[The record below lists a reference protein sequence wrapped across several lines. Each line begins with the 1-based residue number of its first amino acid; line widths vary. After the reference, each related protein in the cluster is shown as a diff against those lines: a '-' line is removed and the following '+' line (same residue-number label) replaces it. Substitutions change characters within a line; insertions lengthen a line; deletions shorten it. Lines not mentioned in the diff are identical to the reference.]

1 MTRSSRTTTLLL
13 TLLTLASA
21 GIARAE
27 GPHWGYSG
35 EHGPDH
41 WATMDPAANAACS
54 SGKEQSPIAISSGAA
69 AFPDPLQVDY
79 KAAPEVI
86 VNNGH
91 TIQDNYAPGS
101 SMTVDGQSYQLAQF
115 HFHAPSEHVIDGKP
129 AAMELHLVHKNA
141 AGGLAVVGVMI
152 EEGAENSALAAVIDH
167 MPKTA
172 GEPEAVADT
181 TVDAAALL
189 PSDRSYWRYDGSL
202 TTPPCSEGVKWH
214 VMKSSIQASAAQ
226 IAAFKALFPEGNG
239 RPLQP
244 MNARSFLTAAAAAPV
259 TVPAALPKTGSG
271 GWPRSAEAQ
280 LVLGLAILAAL
291 CLLWRRPGAQAA

>member
-1 MTRSSRTTTLLL
+1 MTRTSRTTALLIA
-13 TLLTLASA
+13 LLSLASS
-21 GIARAE
+21 GVARAE
-27 GPHWGYSG
+27 GPHWSYAG

-41 WATMDPAANAACS
+41 WAAVDPADNAACA
-54 SGKEQSPIAISSGAA
+54 SGKEQSPIAISAGDPL
-69 AFPDPLQVDY
+69 FPEALQVDY
-79 KAAPEVI
+79 KPSPETI

-101 SMTVDGQSYQLAQF
+101 SVTVDGQSYALAQF

-172 GEPEAVADT
+172 GEPEAVANT

-189 PSDRSYWRYDGSL
+189 PADRSYWRYAGSL

-214 VMKSSIQASAAQ
+214 VMKTAIQASAAQ
-226 IAAFKALFPEGNG
+226 IAAFKALFPEGNS
-239 RPLQP
+239 RPLQA
-244 MNARSFLTAAAAAPV
+244 MNARSFLTTAPAAM
-259 TVPAALPKTGSG
+259 PAALPKTGSG
-271 GWPRSAEAQ
+271 GWLRPSGALLA
-280 LVLGLAILAAL
+280 LGLALLAGLRLA
-291 CLLWRRPGAQAA
+291 RRKPGTQLA